1 LAELGLTHTFTW
13 PRPYAL
19 FMAIKLISIFA
30 GLLIG
35 SCTYAPGHID
45 HIKNQAYLKYK
56 DKVDCNKLQDDNLS
70 EKICANLAFQ
80 KSDSLLVLVY
90 DSLLNKV
97 QPNPVNSFTARLT
110 KLQAAWRKFRD
121 DHCTIIYDSYKNCGI
136 CHVRSIA
143 YLNCLKALT
152 DDRIKQ
158 LRELYARVVQE

>member
-1 LAELGLTHTFTW
+1 MT
-13 PRPYAL
+13 
-19 FMAIKLISIFA
+19 IKLISIFA
-30 GLLIG
+30 GLLIC
-35 SCTYAPGHID
+35 SCTYSQGHID

-90 DSLLNKV
+90 DSLVNKAQGKLV
-97 QPNPVNSFTARLT
+97 DSLTARLI

-121 DHCTIIYDSYKNCGI
+121 DHCAIIYDSYKNCGA
-136 CHVRSIA
+136 CHGRSIA

-152 DDRIKQ
+152 DDRITE